1 MIPSSD
7 VYEAA
12 WKILTGL
19 LLGVLLGGM
28 GVGLLVRAVWQW
40 LIGRTQVLR
49 TSDGSPLTVPKKLGG
64 APREGSRHLEPADGQ
79 SG

>member
-12 WKILTGL
+12 WKIVTGL
-19 LLGVLLGGM
+19 LVGGLLGGL
-28 GVGLLVRAVWQW
+28 GVGLLVRAVWLW
-40 LIGRTQVLR
+40 RTGRTRVLR
-49 TSDGSPLTVPKKLGG
+49 TSNGTSLTVLKELGP
-64 APREGSRHLEPADGQ
+64 APREGSRQLAPADEQ